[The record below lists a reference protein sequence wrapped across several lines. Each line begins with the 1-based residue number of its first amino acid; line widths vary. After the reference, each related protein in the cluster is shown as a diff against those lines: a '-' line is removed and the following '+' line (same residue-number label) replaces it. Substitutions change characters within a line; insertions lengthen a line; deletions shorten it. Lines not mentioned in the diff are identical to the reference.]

1 MFNLII
7 RTLKR
12 VGIKLVLKEL
22 HLESYLNFYRVDFID
37 KYDNWC
43 RLNIFYND
51 THFFVDDIKLIGEG
65 REEIYTDRI
74 VNSICLMGKYKD
86 FISSEYKAPS
96 KEELDEFL
104 ASSMQD
110 LVDSL
115 QCISAPNFRIREVK
129 FYAFPTL
136 MVFIHFTYKGRRMEP
151 IRIFIGEEI
160 SYNDSS
166 NLDGIDL
173 LLEQIKEVLKYDE
186 LLRPNRFRED

>member
-43 RLNIFYND
+43 RLSIFYND
-51 THFFVDDIKLIGEG
+51 THFFVNDIKLIGEG
-65 REEIYTDRI
+65 REEIYTDKI
-74 VNSICLMGKYKD
+74 VNSIELMGKYDD
-86 FISSEYKAPS
+86 FMSSEYKAPS

-104 ASSMQD
+104 ASSIEVLADD
-110 LVDSL
+110 LHSV
-115 QCISAPNFRIREVK
+115 SAPNFRIREVQV
-129 FYAFPTL
+129 FASPTL
-136 MVFIHFTYKGRRMEP
+136 MVFIHFTFKGRRVEP

-160 SYNDSS
+160 SYKND
-166 NLDGIDL
+166 LDGIDL
-173 LLEQIKEVLKYDE
+173 LLDQIREVLKYDE